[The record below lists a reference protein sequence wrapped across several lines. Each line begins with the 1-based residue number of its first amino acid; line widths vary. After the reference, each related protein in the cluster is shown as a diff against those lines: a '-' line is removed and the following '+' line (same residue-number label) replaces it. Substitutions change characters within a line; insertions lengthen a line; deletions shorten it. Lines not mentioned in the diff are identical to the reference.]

1 MPTVG
6 DVAAFLEVFA
16 PHSLAEEWDNVGLLL
31 GDRAASAR
39 RIMTCLT
46 ITPDSTAEAVEE
58 QVELIVAHHP
68 LPFRPLKRITTDTPE
83 GRLLWKLI
91 GTGTSVYSPH
101 TAFDSTL
108 EGINQSLA
116 EGVGLTAIDVLLP
129 KSEPVAGKTLGEGR
143 RGRLATPLAL
153 AEFAQRV
160 KTFLKIDHLQIVGAA
175 DRRVEHVAVGCGSA
189 GEFLAAAQETG
200 CDLLLTGETRFHTSL
215 EAESRGM
222 GMILAGH
229 YATERFAVERLAEV
243 LARQF
248 SNAQVWASRRESD
261 PLQWL

>member
-16 PHSLAEEWDNVGLLL
+16 PSALAEEWDNVGLLL
-31 GDRAASAR
+31 GDRAAPAR

-46 ITPDSTAEAVEE
+46 ITPGSAAEAVDDK
-58 QVELIVAHHP
+58 VDLIVAHHP
-68 LPFRPLKRITTDTPE
+68 LPFRALKRITTDAHE

-91 GTGTSVYSPH
+91 GAKTSVYSPH
-101 TAFDSTL
+101 TAFDSAV
-108 EGINQSLA
+108 EGINQRLA
-116 EGVGLTAIDVLLP
+116 EGLELVDIEVLLP
-129 KSEPVAGKTLGEGR
+129 KAEPVAGRTMGAGR
-143 RGRLATPLAL
+143 RGRLASPLSL

-160 KTFLKIDHLQIVGAA
+160 KSFLAIDRLQAVGQAQ
-175 DRRVEHVAVGCGSA
+175 RRVEHVAIGCGSA
-189 GEFLAAAQETG
+189 GEFLEPAQAAG

-243 LARQF
+243 LTRQF
-248 SNAQVWASRRESD
+248 SDARIWASRRECD
-261 PLQWL
+261 PLEWL